1 MCILLCTQS
10 SLEPLSNIERFAVR
24 SLFFLFFNHGEMSS
38 IKVSREQIETF
49 FVIRR
54 VITTEIINYGFDR
67 ASSMLNI
74 ISVKMKGFFFFLPEK
89 EKERDENLTKNVGL
103 ILKRENSKRFVLYY
117 SNLRFASMC
126 FNFTK

>member
-1 MCILLCTQS
+1 MCILLCTQN

-24 SLFFLFFNHGEMSS
+24 SLFFSFFFNHGEMSS

-49 FVIRR
+49 FIIRR

-67 ASSMLNI
+67 AASMLNI

-89 EKERDENLTKNVGL
+89 EKERDENL
-103 ILKRENSKRFVLYY
+103 S
-117 SNLRFASMC
+117 AP
-126 FNFTK
+126 

>member
-1 MCILLCTQS
+1 M
-10 SLEPLSNIERFAVR
+10 
-24 SLFFLFFNHGEMSS
+24 LFFNHGEMSS

-89 EKERDENLTKNVGL
+89 EKERDENLTKNVRL
-103 ILKRENSKRFVLYY
+103 ILKMENSKRFVLYY